1 MSNNPLGRPREF
13 SSEEALIAA
22 NLVFA
27 EKGFE
32 GASLA
37 DLTKATGINRTN
49 MYATF
54 GNKEQ
59 LFRLTMERFTQ
70 AGAKH
75 IEECLAAGTAREGV
89 ERVLRE
95 SVKRFTDPHGPG
107 VCFLTQ
113 EPLTGSDASDETRQ
127 YAGRKRAAIELA
139 LRDLFDRAI
148 KGGELP
154 HKVSSEGPAR
164 FYAVVIQGLALQAQH
179 GGTREQLLSVVDM
192 AMASWPGAD
201 SKSGKH

>member
-1 MSNNPLGRPREF
+1 MVRKLKPSCNMSKNPLGRPREF

-22 NLVFA
+22 TLVFP

-32 GASLA
+32 GTSLA
-37 DLTKATGINRTN
+37 DLTKAMGITRTS

-89 ERVLRE
+89 EQALSE
-95 SVKRFTDPHGPG
+95 GVKRFTDPHWGRRIFFDAGTSNGLRCVGRDEAIRRPEAGSNRVAPAGP
-107 VCFLTQ
+107 VRPRNQ
-113 EPLTGSDASDETRQ
+113 
-127 YAGRKRAAIELA
+127 GRGTAA
-139 LRDLFDRAI
+139 
-148 KGGELP
+148 
-154 HKVSSEGPAR
+154 
-164 FYAVVIQGLALQAQH
+164 
-179 GGTREQLLSVVDM
+179 
-192 AMASWPGAD
+192 
-201 SKSGKH
+201 

>member
-1 MSNNPLGRPREF
+1 MSKNPQGRPRTF
-13 SSEEALIAA
+13 TSEEALIAA
-22 NLVFA
+22 TLVFA
-27 EKGFE
+27 EKGLE
-32 GASLA
+32 GASSA
-37 DLTKATGINRTN
+37 DLTKAMGINRTS

-95 SVKRFTDPHGPG
+95 GVKTFTDPHGPG

-113 EPLTGSDASDETRQ
+113 EPLSIAEDREGASD
-127 YAGRKRAAIELA
+127 A
-139 LRDLFDRAI
+139 LRDGR
-148 KGGELP
+148 
-154 HKVSSEGPAR
+154 
-164 FYAVVIQGLALQAQH
+164 H
-179 GGTREQLLSVVDM
+179 GGLCSVEPNREIRPTIAHASELSTDY
-192 AMASWPGAD
+192 
-201 SKSGKH
+201 